1 MDDRDIITAASV
13 DEFPTSVGSAKE
25 HIMNT
30 LTELQTEFDGVGW
43 AAIKTIAKESG
54 TSDVYT
60 RNVMNK
66 LLEENK
72 VEMGRKGS
80 KVYFRHN
87 SETTS
92 ETATTSSDQSQ
103 EE

>member
-1 MDDRDIITAASV
+1 MDERDIITANSV
-13 DEFPTSVGSAKE
+13 SEFPVGTASSKE
-25 HIMNT
+25 RIVAMLEGLH
-30 LTELQTEFDGVGW
+30 TENPEFW
-43 AAIKTIAKESG
+43 ASIKTIAKESE

-80 KVYFRHN
+80 KVYFRLN

>member
-25 HIMNT
+25 NIVKT
-30 LTELQTEFDGVGW
+30 LQKIQTEFEGNGW
-43 AAIKTIAKESG
+43 AAIKIIAKESG

-60 RNVMNK
+60 RNVIGK
-66 LLEENK
+66 LMEDHL
-72 VEMGRKGS
+72 VERGQRGK
-80 KVYFRHN
+80 KVYYRLMPAVKPEVMAEP
-87 SETTS
+87 ETP
-92 ETATTSSDQSQ
+92 